1 MSALFIRRCWCFG
14 PRPAGQSI
22 FATTAFS
29 QLMML
34 LSERGFVEEVDVLAK
49 PVFIFIYFS
58 ISKSVIF
65 FSPVV
70 LEIHMYYNRKNI
82 LFYNKK
88 KNHINSL
95 QHEEKERN
103 RNPSDDRNFFSFVIH
118 ECLISHHLSSFC
130 IVILKYII

>member
-65 FSPVV
+65 FSPVSVRNTYV
-70 LEIHMYYNRKNI
+70 LQQEEYFI
-82 LFYNKK
+82 LQQK
-88 KNHINSL
+88 
-95 QHEEKERN
+95 EK
-103 RNPSDDRNFFSFVIH
+103 
-118 ECLISHHLSSFC
+118 SHQF
-130 IVILKYII
+130 ITT

>member
-14 PRPAGQSI
+14 PRPNGQSI

-65 FSPVV
+65 FSPVSVRNTYV
-70 LEIHMYYNRKNI
+70 LQQEEYFI
-82 LFYNKK
+82 LQQK
-88 KNHINSL
+88 
-95 QHEEKERN
+95 EK
-103 RNPSDDRNFFSFVIH
+103 
-118 ECLISHHLSSFC
+118 SHQF
-130 IVILKYII
+130 ITT

>member
-34 LSERGFVEEVDVLAK
+34 LSERGFAEEVEALAK
-49 PVFIFIYFS
+49 PVFPFYLFS

-65 FSPVV
+65 FSPIV
-70 LEIHMYYNRKNI
+70 LEICITTGRI
-82 LFYNKK
+82 FYKK

-95 QHEEKERN
+95 QHEEKERKE
-103 RNPSDDRNFFSFVIH
+103 P
-118 ECLISHHLSSFC
+118 
-130 IVILKYII
+130 K